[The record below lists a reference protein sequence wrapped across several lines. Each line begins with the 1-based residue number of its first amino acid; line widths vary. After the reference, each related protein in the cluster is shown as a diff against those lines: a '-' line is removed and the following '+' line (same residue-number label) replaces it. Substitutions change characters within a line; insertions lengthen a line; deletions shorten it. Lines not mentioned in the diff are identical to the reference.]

1 MFDNAQ
7 HGFLQGRSTVTQPLA
22 CYHKIGQSLDKGLQS
37 DIVYSVGSRKG
48 FRQCVPPKVASE
60 TLPVRSQRETSAVVR
75 ELSRP
80 TRSAMLGP
88 RFRF

>member
-1 MFDNAQ
+1 MKKLGAYKPGQYRPSEEDFKA
-7 HGFLQGRSTVTQPLA
+7 GF
-22 CYHKIGQSLDKGLQS
+22 KEIGIRIRIRASAVGHC
-37 DIVYSVGSRKG
+37 VFGSRKG
-48 FRQCVPPKVASE
+48 FRQCLPPKAASE
-60 TLPVRSQRETSAVVR
+60 TLPIRSQRETSAVVR